1 MAGKSSGGGK
11 HTENPPPKTSPPV
24 KREAG
29 QGLHSSSPTKRSLA
43 GSVERHIEPRKT
55 PKK

>member
-1 MAGKSSGGGK
+1 MEFAVSNKRNES
-11 HTENPPPKTSPPV
+11 PPPKTSKPV
-24 KREAG
+24 QHLAG
-29 QGLHSSSPTKRSLA
+29 QKLESGTKSERSLA